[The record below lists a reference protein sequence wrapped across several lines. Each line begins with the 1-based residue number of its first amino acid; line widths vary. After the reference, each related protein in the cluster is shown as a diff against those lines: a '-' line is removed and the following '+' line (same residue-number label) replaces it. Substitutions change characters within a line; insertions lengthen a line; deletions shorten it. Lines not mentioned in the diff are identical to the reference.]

1 MLVNGANR
9 NSLQCLVDWHI
20 KEYRNENFL
29 ANSNVRLKCSAFT
42 TSNMFTVGPN
52 SEHNMV

>member
-9 NSLQCLVDWHI
+9 NSFQCLVDWHI

-29 ANSNVRLKCSAFT
+29 ANSNVRLKCTAFT
-42 TSNMFTVGPN
+42 TSFNHFN
-52 SEHNMV
+52 HHHFN